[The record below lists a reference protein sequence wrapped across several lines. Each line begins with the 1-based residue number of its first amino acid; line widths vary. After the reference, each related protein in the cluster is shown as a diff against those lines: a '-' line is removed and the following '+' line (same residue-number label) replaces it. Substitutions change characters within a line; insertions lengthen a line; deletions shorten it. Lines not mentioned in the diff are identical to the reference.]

1 MGEKSGAT
9 FQAPPLMEMLL
20 MEGDSSWLPCT
31 QRLGCS
37 VHFLLQILLNKPA
50 SDIYLNHIVHSF
62 LKTSGVLCSPSQPE
76 RT

>member
-1 MGEKSGAT
+1 MGEKSGVT

-37 VHFLLQILLNKPA
+37 VHFLLQILLNKPG
-50 SDIYLNHIVHSF
+50 L
-62 LKTSGVLCSPSQPE
+62 
-76 RT
+76 

>member
-1 MGEKSGAT
+1 MGEKSGVT

-37 VHFLLQILLNKPA
+37 VHFLLQILLNKP
-50 SDIYLNHIVHSF
+50 SL
-62 LKTSGVLCSPSQPE
+62 
-76 RT
+76 

>member
-37 VHFLLQILLNKPA
+37 VHFLLQILLNKPG
-50 SDIYLNHIVHSF
+50 LGHLFKPHSTF
-62 LKTSGVLCSPSQPE
+62 FFKNIRCAVQSVAA
-76 RT
+76 